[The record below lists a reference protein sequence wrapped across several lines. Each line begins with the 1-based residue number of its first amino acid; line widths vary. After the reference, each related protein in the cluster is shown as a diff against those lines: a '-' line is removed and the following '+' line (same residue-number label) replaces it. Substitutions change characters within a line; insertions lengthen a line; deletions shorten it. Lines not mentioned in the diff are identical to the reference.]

1 MEAIKRWHREC
12 VAKEMIGVLKKKGYN
27 AIYVENVEA
36 VRAVIASL
44 IPEGASV
51 AVGGSVTLNETNVL
65 SDIQNGAYNY
75 IDRYNQPNFE
85 AMCDKYREGLSADY
99 FVTST
104 NAITKNGELVNI
116 DCTGN
121 RVAAMAFGPK
131 NVIVIAGTNKI
142 VRDINAG
149 IIRAKE
155 VAPLNAKRINHPTP
169 CTEDG
174 KCHDCTCQQRICNI
188 TSIIHNCYKWPG
200 RITVILVPE
209 NLGY

>member
-12 VAKEMIGVLKKKGYN
+12 VAKEMIEVLKKKGYN
-27 AIYVENVEA
+27 AIYVENIEA

-75 IDRYNQPNFE
+75 IDRYNQPSFE

-131 NVIVIAGTNKI
+131 NVIVIARHKQG
-142 VRDINAG
+142 
-149 IIRAKE
+149 RA
-155 VAPLNAKRINHPTP
+155 
-169 CTEDG
+169 
-174 KCHDCTCQQRICNI
+174 
-188 TSIIHNCYKWPG
+188 
-200 RITVILVPE
+200 
-209 NLGY
+209 